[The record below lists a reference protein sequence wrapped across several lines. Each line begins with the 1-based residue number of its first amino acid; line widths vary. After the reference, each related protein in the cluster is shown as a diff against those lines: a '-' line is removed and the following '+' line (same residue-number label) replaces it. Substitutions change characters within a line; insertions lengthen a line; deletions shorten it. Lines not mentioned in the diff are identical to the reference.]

1 MGVAIAIILTVV
13 LIALV
18 LIARQNNANVAER
31 PQVADRRDPTKTGSQ
46 FHAVSIRYAD
56 SACDAAKATEGT
68 RFLSALAP
76 RIPLPECDVAQ
87 CRCRFIHHADRRSGI
102 DRRGQHTK
110 NMLGSTG
117 EYTGKERRYRGDR
130 RGSDEPQNFF
140 A

>member
-1 MGVAIAIILTVV
+1 MGVAIAIILTVI

-18 LIARQNNANVAER
+18 LIARRNNANVAEE
-31 PQVADRRDPTKTGSQ
+31 PKVADRRDLTNTGTQ
-46 FHAVSIRYAD
+46 FHAVSIRFAD

-68 RFLSALAP
+68 RFLSAAAP

-87 CRCRFIHHADRRSGI
+87 CKCRFIHHADRRSGV
-102 DRRGQHTK
+102 DRRGQHPK
-110 NMLGSTG
+110 NMLASTG
-117 EYTGKERRYRGDR
+117 AYTGKDRRYRGDR